1 MNVNFSLMGIFRLLP
16 TIFTITTV
24 HGLVHTLLINHHTIL
39 PIVADDDGQGKFYF
53 LIVFLTDNDDSL
65 MQEQAHPIA

>member
-1 MNVNFSLMGIFRLLP
+1 MNVNFSLMGIFELLP
-16 TIFTITTV
+16 TV
-24 HGLVHTLLINHHTIL
+24 HGLVHTLLINHHTFL

>member
-1 MNVNFSLMGIFRLLP
+1 M
-16 TIFTITTV
+16 
-24 HGLVHTLLINHHTIL
+24 GLVHTLLINHHTIL